1 MKEESTAHGALDGW
15 FVNGPDP
22 RRPPIWPVALPRPR
36 ALGQLR
42 VAAIG
47 GGTGLPVVL
56 EGLKRAL
63 FASMDGP
70 SEAER
75 LTAVVTVADDG
86 GSSGRLRRAYDMLAP
101 GDIRNCL
108 LALADGDGPMKD
120 LFDFRFDGRGEVAG
134 HSLGNLILAAL
145 SRTQGD
151 FSKAVESASE
161 ILSVRGRVLPAT
173 LANVTLVAELN
184 DGTRVRGESTINGA
198 RRRIRRLGLHPEDA
212 PPDARALAALRVA
225 DLIVIGP
232 GSLYT
237 SLIPPLLV
245 RGVPEAI
252 AESGA
257 RVALVM
263 NAMTEPGESSGLN
276 APAHVTAI
284 RDHAPG
290 LPIHDVLLNTTPI
303 ADDVLVRY
311 AAEGAVPVPWDTRS
325 IEALGCRPV
334 LCGLLREGPKV
345 RHDPRSL
352 AGALLELALGPA
364 RRLARLHEQA

>member
-1 MKEESTAHGALDGW
+1 MKEESNAGGALDGW
-15 FVNGPDP
+15 FANGPDTRHAP
-22 RRPPIWPVALPRPR
+22 LPTTSLPRPR

-63 FASMDGP
+63 FASLDGP

-75 LTAVVTVADDG
+75 LTAIVTIADDG

-108 LALADGDGPMKD
+108 LALADGDGPMKE

-151 FSKAVESASE
+151 FSKAVESAAE
-161 ILSVRGRVLPAT
+161 ILSVRGRVLVST
-173 LANVTLVAELN
+173 LANVTLVAEMD
-184 DGTRVRGESTINGA
+184 DGTRVRGESTINGS
-198 RRRIRRLGLHPEDA
+198 RRKIRRLRLSPEDA
-212 PPDARALAALRVA
+212 PAEDRALEALRAA

-252 AESGA
+252 AESGG
-257 RVALVM
+257 RVVLVM
-263 NAMTEPGESSGLN
+263 NAMTEPGESSGLT

-303 ADDVLVRY
+303 ADEVLVRY
-311 AAEGAVPVPWDTRS
+311 AAEGAVPVPWDTHS
-325 IEALGCRPV
+325 VEALGCRP
-334 LCGLLREGPKV
+334 LLRGLLRDGPKV
-345 RHDPRSL
+345 RHDARAL
-352 AGALLELALGPA
+352 AAALLELVLGPA
-364 RRLARLHEQA
+364 QRLAKVRS